1 MVAWQAEVTWPLPDW
16 KDKFAIVG
24 IGETKYSRRS
34 GVSATALGLEA
45 CKKAVDDAG
54 LSVKDIDGVMEGW
67 AGMGVSNE
75 EIQNAFKMDH
85 LVFSR
90 GFGGGVSITQGLQ
103 TAMGLIAGGLCH
115 YVLVTVATNG
125 SSEFRATNLAT
136 NAGVPMMM
144 QGGDLAYMMGNWF
157 SPFGMDGTSLWYTHV
172 CRRYMHDFGLK
183 HRHLG
188 ALASTFRSHALLNDN
203 ALMKDKGP
211 LSIEDY
217 LNSPM
222 LVDPFHRWCYS
233 LQSDGGG
240 AFIVTTAERAKNLK
254 HPPVYIMGIGVAHP
268 TVPNNIYTRKEV
280 WWGHK
285 WAAPMAYK
293 MAGVTPDDIEF
304 AELYDGYIF
313 VALIQIAP
321 LGFATAEEA
330 GPFCEPS
337 ENNIQ
342 LGGKIPF
349 NTHGGLCSQAHILGI
364 NHVCEAVKQLRG
376 QAGAAQ
382 VKHNGK
388 NAEIGIVTGAGDL
401 GDGGVAILRR

>member
-1 MVAWQAEVTWPLPDW
+1 MVDWQAEVTRPLPKW

-34 GVSATALGLEA
+34 GVSQTALSLEA

-54 LSVKDIDGVMEGW
+54 LSARDIDCLIEGW
-67 AGMGVSNE
+67 AGMGASSE
-75 EIQNAFKMDH
+75 EFQTAFGGNQ
-85 LVFSR
+85 LNYYSR
-90 GFGGGVSITQGLQ
+90 GLGGGSACLQGVQ
-103 TAMGLIAGGLCH
+103 TAMSALSSGLCD
-115 YVLVTVATNG
+115 YAMVAVANNG
-125 SSEFRATNLAT
+125 SSEFRASNLAA
-136 NAGVPMMM
+136 NASVPMMM
-144 QGGDLAYMMGNWF
+144 QGGDLPYIMNNWF
-157 SPFGMDGTSLWYTHV
+157 SVFGMEGTSLWYSHV
-172 CRRYMHDFGLK
+172 CRRYMHDYGLK
-183 HRHLG
+183 HRHMA

-203 ALMKDKGP
+203 AMMKEP

-217 LNSPM
+217 LNSPI
-222 LVDPFHRWCYS
+222 LVDPFHRWNYS

-240 AFIVTTAERAKNLK
+240 AFIVTTADRAKNLK
-254 HPPVYIMGIGVAHP
+254 QPPVYIMGIGIAHP
-268 TVPNNIYTRKEV
+268 TTPNNIYTRKEV

-293 MAGVTPDDIEF
+293 MAGVTPGDIDF
-304 AELYDGYIF
+304 AEIYDGYIF

-321 LGFATAEEA
+321 LGFATPEDA
-330 GPFCEPS
+330 GPFCEPE

-382 VKHNGK
+382 VKHNGRL
-388 NAEIGIVTGAGDL
+388 AEIGIVTGAGDL
-401 GDGGVAILRR
+401 GDGSVLILRR

>member
-54 LSVKDIDGVMEGW
+54 LSVKDIDGFIEGW
-67 AGMGVSNE
+67 AGMGASNE
-75 EIQNAFKMDH
+75 EIQNAFEMDH

-90 GFGGGVSITQGLQ
+90 GFGGGVSTLQGLQ
-103 TAMGLIAGGLCH
+103 TAMGLIAGGLCN
-115 YVLVTVATNG
+115 YVLVSVATNG

-157 SPFGMDGTSLWYTHV
+157 SPFGMEGTSTWYTHV
-172 CRRYMHDFGLK
+172 CRRYMHDFGLE
-183 HRHLG
+183 HRHMG
-188 ALASTFRSHALLNDN
+188 ALASAFRSHALLNDN
-203 ALMKDKGP
+203 ALMKDP

-217 LNSPM
+217 LNSPI
-222 LVDPFHRWCYS
+222 LVDPFHRWNYS

-240 AFIVTTAERAKNLK
+240 AFLVTTAERAKALK
-254 HPPVYIMGIGVAHP
+254 NPPVYIMGIAVSHP
-268 TVPNNIYTRKEV
+268 TKPNNIYTRREV

-285 WAAPMAYK
+285 WAAPAAYK

-304 AELYDGYIF
+304 VEVYDGYIF

-321 LGFATAEEA
+321 LGFATPEGA
-330 GPFCEPS
+330 GPFCMPE

-342 LGGKIPF
+342 LGGKVPF
-349 NTHGGLCSQAHILGI
+349 NTHGGLCSQAHIIGV
-364 NHVCEAVKQLRG
+364 NHVCEAVRQLRG

-401 GDGGVAILRR
+401 GDGAVAILRR